1 MLLLSRLVYKCNTV
15 CVTKQVITPFTGK
28 KQFPGNCQKTELTE
42 TPNAKD
48 PSQDDKGMTKGQN
61 GR

>member
-1 MLLLSRLVYKCNTV
+1 MQYSLCYKASHYT
-15 CVTKQVITPFTGK
+15 IYW